1 MAKKFYTDG
10 VKTIKRDVEAGD
22 IIPEGFTLGRTFH
35 VNTWNKGLTAETDE
49 RVRANGEAT
58 RATRVANESYVPW
71 NKGLTKETSPILE
84 NVGKKISQ
92 STKGRVAHNKG
103 VPASETQKKKQ
114 SDAMKG
120 RVPYN
125 KGLTKD
131 TSVSVLSCS
140 KKLLGHECFVKDWE
154 LAKQR
159 EYETK
164 KRNGTFNT
172 SRPEEELFRSLCN
185 EYGSENVLKQY
196 VDERYPFRCD
206 FYIPS
211 EDLFI
216 EYNGT
221 IEHNGRPYNPELLE
235 DIKELEALTAKAE
248 EKGCNSRYWNIIK
261 WWTEVDPLKL
271 KTLRMNN
278 LNFRVIYPT
287 LTIFK

>member
-58 RATRVANESYVPW
+58 RATRIANESYVPW

-261 WWTEVDPLKL
+261 
-271 KTLRMNN
+271 
-278 LNFRVIYPT
+278 
-287 LTIFK
+287 

>member
-10 VKTIKRDVEAGD
+10 VKTVKRDVEAGD
-22 IIPEGFTLGRTFH
+22 LIPEGFRLGRTFN
-35 VNTWNKGLTAETDE
+35 VNVWNKGLTAETDE
-49 RVRANGEAT
+49 RVKANGQST
-58 RATRVANESYVPW
+58 RNTRIANGSYAPW

-84 NVGKKISQ
+84 DVGKKISQ

-114 SDAMKG
+114 SEAMKG
-120 RVPYN
+120 HVPYN
-125 KGLTKD
+125 KGLTKE
-131 TSVSVLSCS
+131 TSASLLSCS
-140 KKLLGHECFVKDWE
+140 KKLTGHKCFVTDWE

-159 EYETK
+159 EHETK

-172 SRPEEELFRSLCN
+172 SKVEVELFHSLCN
-185 EYGSENVLKQY
+185 QYGEENVLKQY

-221 IEHNGRPYNPELLE
+221 IEHNGHPYNPDSLE
-235 DIKELEALTAKAE
+235 DRKELESLIKTAE

-271 KTLRMNN
+271 QTMRTNN

-287 LTIFK
+287 LTISK